1 MTTIG
6 EDMSSA
12 EGQAIGWIVRLHA
25 GDAAE
30 SDWRDL
36 ETWLA
41 EHPSHLDAYERVES
55 LWAEL
60 DTMAAGIAP
69 RLADDSLPQAQIL
82 PFARPE
88 RTAAKAG
95 AKRRAAR
102 AWAPWAGVAGLA
114 GAAAVAALVLAPA
127 VPTAYATGR
136 GETRHV
142 VLKDGTKVDLN
153 AGSRITVSFDGHAR
167 RVQVDDAEASFDVAH
182 DAARPFLI
190 AVGDQQIRVVGTQ
203 FNVRRRD
210 AGLTLTVSR
219 GVVEVRP
226 LAGGEAPP
234 VRLTAGDQLARR
246 DGDAASTVSHVAA
259 AEAFAWREH
268 RLICHACTL
277 GTLAGDLNRA
287 FVTPI
292 DVEANARP
300 LTFSGVLVLDNEDAV
315 VGRLAAFL
323 PIKADRTGTRIV
335 LSSTR

>member
-6 EDMSSA
+6 DETSSVDD
-12 EGQAIGWIVRLHA
+12 QAIAWIVRLHA
-25 GDAAE
+25 GEASEA
-30 SDWRDL
+30 DWRGL
-36 ETWLA
+36 EVWLA
-41 EHPSHLDAYERVES
+41 EEASHLEAYERVEA

-60 DTMAAGIAP
+60 GAMAAELGP
-69 RLADDSLPQAQIL
+69 RLADDTLPQAQIL

-88 RTAAKAG
+88 RAASAAVARRG
-95 AKRRAAR
+95 SAKT
-102 AWAPWAGVAGLA
+102 WAPWAGVAGLA
-114 GAAAVAALVLAPA
+114 AAAAVAALVFTPA
-127 VPTAYATGR
+127 VPTAYATGK

-142 VLKDGTKVDLN
+142 VLKDGTQIDLN
-153 AGSRITVSFDGHAR
+153 AGSKITVSFDGHAR
-167 RVQVDDAEASFDVAH
+167 RVQVDDAEATFDVAH

-226 LAGGEAPP
+226 LADEAPP
-234 VRLTAGDQLARR
+234 VRLVAGDQLARH
-246 DGDAASTVSHVAA
+246 DGDAASTVSRVAA

-277 GTLAGDLNRA
+277 GALAGDLNRA
-287 FVTPI
+287 FATPV
-292 DVEANARP
+292 DVDQSARP
-300 LTFSGVLVLDNEDAV
+300 LTFTGVLVLDNEDAV

-323 PIKADRTGTRIV
+323 PIKADRTANRIV